1 MAVKVQI
8 PAPLR
13 SLTAGAAEVEVEAS
27 TLQGLLDA
35 LETRFK
41 GVKSRLCDEEGRLR
55 SYVRVFVNGE
65 DARTLGDASA
75 PLRSGDT
82 VSIVPAI
89 AGGQDD
95 GGNTGA

>member
-27 TLQGLLDA
+27 SVQGVIDA
-35 LETRFK
+35 LDGKYK

-65 DARTLGDASA
+65 DARTLGEAGQA
-75 PLRSGDT
+75 TLKSGDS

-89 AGGQDD
+89 AGGDD
-95 GGNTGA
+95 RIDG

>member
-13 SLTAGAAEVEVEAS
+13 SLTAGAAEVEVDA
-27 TLQGLLDA
+27 TNVQGVIDA
-35 LETRFK
+35 LEGKYK
-41 GVKSRLCDEEGRLR
+41 GIKSRLCDEDGRLR

-65 DARTLGDASA
+65 DARGLGDAKA
-75 PLRSGDT
+75 PLKPGDS

-89 AGGQDD
+89 AGG
-95 GGNTGA
+95 GET

>member
-13 SLTAGAAEVEVEAS
+13 TLTAGAAEVEVEAS
-27 TLQGLLDA
+27 NVQGVIDA
-35 LETRFK
+35 LEGKYK
-41 GVKSRLCDEEGRLR
+41 GVKSRLCDEDGRLR

-65 DARTLGDASA
+65 DARGLGDAKA
-75 PLRSGDT
+75 PLKPGDS

-89 AGGQDD
+89 AGGR
-95 GGNTGA
+95 

>member
-13 SLTAGAAEVEVEAS
+13 SLTAGAAEVEVGAANV
-27 TLQGLLDA
+27 QGVIDA
-35 LETRFK
+35 LEGKYK
-41 GVKSRLCDEEGRLR
+41 GIKSRLCDEDGRLR

-65 DARTLGDASA
+65 DARGLGDAKA
-75 PLRSGDT
+75 PLKPGDS

-89 AGGQDD
+89 AGGR
-95 GGNTGA
+95 

>member
-13 SLTAGAAEVEVEAS
+13 SLTAGAAEVEVEAANV
-27 TLQGLLDA
+27 QGVIDA
-35 LETRFK
+35 LEGKYK
-41 GVKSRLCDEEGRLR
+41 GVKSRLCDEDGRLR

-65 DARTLGDASA
+65 DARGLGDANA
-75 PLRSGDT
+75 PLKAGDS

-89 AGGQDD
+89 AGGR
-95 GGNTGA
+95 

>member
-13 SLTAGAAEVEVEAS
+13 TLTAGAAEVEVDAANV
-27 TLQGLLDA
+27 QGVIDA
-35 LETRFK
+35 LEGKFR
-41 GVKSRLCDEEGRLR
+41 GIKSRLCDEDGRLR

-65 DARTLGDASA
+65 DARGLGDAKA
-75 PLRSGDT
+75 PLKPGDS

-89 AGGQDD
+89 AGG
-95 GGNTGA
+95 GGR

>member
-1 MAVKVQI
+1 MPVKVQI

-27 TLQGLLDA
+27 SVQGVVDA
-35 LETRFK
+35 LESRYR
-41 GVKSRLCDEEGRLR
+41 GVKSRLCDEDGRLR

-65 DARTLGDASA
+65 DARALGDAGA
-75 PLRSGDT
+75 ALKSGDT

-89 AGGQDD
+89 AGGR
-95 GGNTGA
+95 

>member
-13 SLTAGAAEVEVEAS
+13 SLTAGTAEVEVDAANV
-27 TLQGLLDA
+27 QGVIDA
-35 LETRFK
+35 LEGKYK
-41 GVKSRLCDEEGRLR
+41 GIKSRLCDEDGRLR

-65 DARTLGDASA
+65 DARGLGDAKA
-75 PLRSGDT
+75 PLKSGDS

-89 AGGQDD
+89 AGGR
-95 GGNTGA
+95 

>member
-13 SLTAGAAEVEVEAS
+13 GLTAGAAEVEVDAS
-27 TLQGLLDA
+27 NVQGVIDA
-35 LETRFK
+35 LEGKYK
-41 GVKSRLCDEEGRLR
+41 GVKSRLCDEDGRLR

-65 DARTLGDASA
+65 DARGLGDAKA
-75 PLRSGDT
+75 PLKPGDS

-89 AGGQDD
+89 AGG
-95 GGNTGA
+95 A

>member
-13 SLTAGAAEVEVEAS
+13 SLTAGAAEVEVDAANV
-27 TLQGLLDA
+27 QGVIDA
-35 LETRFK
+35 LEGKYK
-41 GVKSRLCDEEGRLR
+41 GIKSRLCDEDGRLR

-65 DARTLGDASA
+65 DARGLGDAKA
-75 PLRSGDT
+75 PLKPGDS

-89 AGGQDD
+89 AGG
-95 GGNTGA
+95 GVS

>member
-13 SLTAGAAEVEVEAS
+13 SLTAGAAEVEVDA
-27 TLQGLLDA
+27 TNVQGVIDA
-35 LETRFK
+35 LEGKYK
-41 GVKSRLCDEEGRLR
+41 GVKSRLCDEDGRLR

-65 DARTLGDASA
+65 DARGLGDAKA
-75 PLRSGDT
+75 PLKPGDS

-89 AGGQDD
+89 AGG
-95 GGNTGA
+95 GER

>member
-13 SLTAGAAEVEVEAS
+13 SLTAGAAEVEVDA
-27 TLQGLLDA
+27 TNVQGVIDA
-35 LETRFK
+35 LEGKYK
-41 GVKSRLCDEEGRLR
+41 GVKSRLCDEDGRLR

-65 DARTLGDASA
+65 DARGLGDAKA
-75 PLRSGDT
+75 PLKSGDS

-89 AGGQDD
+89 AGGR
-95 GGNTGA
+95 

>member
-13 SLTAGAAEVEVEAS
+13 SLTAGAAEVEVEAAS
-27 TLQGLLDA
+27 VDAALQE
-35 LETRFK
+35 LESRFK
-41 GVKSRLCDEEGRLR
+41 GIRSRLYDDEGRLR

-65 DARTLGDASA
+65 DVRTLGEGKA

-82 VSIVPAI
+82 LSIVPAI
-89 AGGQDD
+89 AGGR
-95 GGNTGA
+95 G

>member
-13 SLTAGAAEVEVEAS
+13 SLTAGAAEVEVDA
-27 TLQGLLDA
+27 TNVQGVIDA
-35 LETRFK
+35 LEGKYK
-41 GVKSRLCDEEGRLR
+41 GIKSRLCDEDGRLR

-65 DARTLGDASA
+65 DARGLGDAKA
-75 PLRSGDT
+75 PLKPGDS

-89 AGGQDD
+89 AGG
-95 GGNTGA
+95 GVS

>member
-13 SLTAGAAEVEVEAS
+13 TLTAGAAEVEVEAANV
-27 TLQGLLDA
+27 QGVIDA
-35 LETRFK
+35 LEGKYK
-41 GVKSRLCDEEGRLR
+41 GVKSRLCDEDGRLR

-65 DARTLGDASA
+65 DARGLGDAKASVK
-75 PLRSGDT
+75 PGDS

-89 AGGQDD
+89 AGGR
-95 GGNTGA
+95 

>member
-13 SLTAGAAEVEVEAS
+13 SLTAGAAEVEVDA
-27 TLQGLLDA
+27 TNVQGVIDA
-35 LETRFK
+35 LEGKYT
-41 GVKSRLCDEEGRLR
+41 GIKSRLCDEDGRLR

-65 DARTLGDASA
+65 DARGLGDAKA
-75 PLRSGDT
+75 PLKPGDS

-89 AGGQDD
+89 AGGR
-95 GGNTGA
+95 

>member
-13 SLTAGAAEVEVEAS
+13 SLTAGAAEVEVDA
-27 TLQGLLDA
+27 TNVQGVIDA
-35 LETRFK
+35 LEGKFK
-41 GVKSRLCDEEGRLR
+41 GVKSRLCDEDGRLR

-65 DARTLGDASA
+65 DARGLGDAKA
-75 PLRSGDT
+75 PLKPGDS

-89 AGGQDD
+89 AGGR
-95 GGNTGA
+95 

>member
-13 SLTAGAAEVEVEAS
+13 SLTAGAAEVEVDAANV
-27 TLQGLLDA
+27 QGVIDA
-35 LETRFK
+35 LEGKYK
-41 GVKSRLCDEEGRLR
+41 GIKSRLCDEDGRLR

-65 DARTLGDASA
+65 DARGLGDAKA
-75 PLRSGDT
+75 PLKTGDS

-89 AGGQDD
+89 AGGR
-95 GGNTGA
+95 

>member
-13 SLTAGAAEVEVEAS
+13 SLTAGAAEVEVDAANV
-27 TLQGLLDA
+27 QGVIDA
-35 LETRFK
+35 LEGKYK
-41 GVKSRLCDEEGRLR
+41 GIKSRLCDEDGRLR

-65 DARTLGDASA
+65 DARGLGDAKA
-75 PLRSGDT
+75 PLKPGDS

-89 AGGQDD
+89 AGGR
-95 GGNTGA
+95 